1 MQPLRRL
8 QNTAQQHSSSIFS
21 SPRTY
26 RVLYR
31 RDFHTSRPQASQ
43 LHQPRKPH
51 PLDREQNLPPTRASS
66 PPEHSTL
73 RRTAHHIPCS
83 THSEIMSAT
92 ATIDSAYDPKTGTW
106 QYIVADPETLDAV
119 IIDPVLDYDPST
131 QTISTETADRLL
143 SLINSKH
150 YRIVRVL
157 ETHAHADHLTAASY
171 LQNALA
177 RQQGFRPPVCIGKRI
192 RTVQQAF
199 GQRYGV
205 PAQELEEA
213 FDLLFEDGDVFYIG
227 NLKVE
232 VTHLPGHT
240 PDHIGYMIA
249 DNVFCGDSVFIA
261 DLGTARCDFPGGDA
275 KALYESTRKLLSLP
289 DHYRIWTGHDYPTA
303 ERQTPVPFMSVGDQ
317 KKQNRYL
324 GDAVTAT
331 DFEKMR
337 RERDAVLNEPKLL
350 HPSLQINIRGG
361 KMPGAASDGQR
372 YMHLPLKF
380 PSQM

>member
-1 MQPLRRL
+1 M
-8 QNTAQQHSSSIFS
+8 
-21 SPRTY
+21 SP
-26 RVLYR
+26 
-31 RDFHTSRPQASQ
+31 A
-43 LHQPRKPH
+43 
-51 PLDREQNLPPTRASS
+51 
-66 PPEHSTL
+66 
-73 RRTAHHIPCS
+73 
-83 THSEIMSAT
+83 
-92 ATIDSAYDPKTGTW
+92 ATIDSAYDLKTGTW
-106 QYIVADPETLDAV
+106 QYVVADPETLDAV
-119 IIDPVLDYDPST
+119 VIDPVLDYESSS

-205 PAQELEEA
+205 LAQELEEA

-240 PDHIGYMIA
+240 PDHIGYIVE
-249 DNVFCGDSVFIA
+249 DNVFCGDSVFNA

-275 KALYESTRKLLSLP
+275 KALYDSTRKLLSLP
-289 DHYRIWTGHDYPTA
+289 DHFRIWTGHDYPTS
-303 ERQTPVPFMSVGDQ
+303 ERPTPVPFMSVGDQ

-324 GDAVTAT
+324 GDAVTET

-337 RERDAVLNEPKLL
+337 RERDAALNEPKLL

-361 KMPGAASDGQR
+361 KMPCAASDGQR
-372 YMHLPLKF
+372 YVHLPLKF
-380 PSQM
+380 SSQM

>member
-1 MQPLRRL
+1 M
-8 QNTAQQHSSSIFS
+8 
-21 SPRTY
+21 SP
-26 RVLYR
+26 
-31 RDFHTSRPQASQ
+31 A
-43 LHQPRKPH
+43 
-51 PLDREQNLPPTRASS
+51 
-66 PPEHSTL
+66 
-73 RRTAHHIPCS
+73 
-83 THSEIMSAT
+83 
-92 ATIDSAYDPKTGTW
+92 ATIDSAYDSKTGTW
-106 QYIVADPETLDAV
+106 QYVVADPETLDAV
-119 IIDPVLDYDPST
+119 VIDPVLDFESSS
-131 QTISTETADRLL
+131 QTISTETADGLL

-199 GQRYGV
+199 GQRYNV
-205 PAQELEEA
+205 PAHELVEA

-249 DNVFCGDSVFIA
+249 DNVFCGDSVFNA

-275 KALYESTRKLLSLP
+275 KALYDSTRKLLSLP
-289 DHYRIWTGHDYPTA
+289 DHYRIWTGHDYPTSG
-303 ERQTPVPFMSVGDQ
+303 RQTPVPFMSVGDQ

-324 GDAVTAT
+324 RDAVTAT

-337 RERDAVLNEPKLL
+337 SERDASLNEPKLL

-361 KMPGAASDGQR
+361 KMPRAASDGQR

-380 PSQM
+380 SSQM

>member
-1 MQPLRRL
+1 MGTQK
-8 QNTAQQHSSSIFS
+8 HSSNIYS

-43 LHQPRKPH
+43 LHQLRQPH
-51 PLDREQNLPPTRASS
+51 PLDREQNLPRTWASS
-66 PPEHSTL
+66 LSGHSNL
-73 RRTAHHIPCS
+73 CHTAHHIPCI
-83 THSEIMSAT
+83 THSENMSST
-92 ATIDSAYDPKTGTW
+92 AAIDSAYDPKTGTW

-119 IIDPVLDYDPST
+119 LDYDSST
-131 QTISTETADRLL
+131 QTISTKTADRLL

-171 LQNALA
+171 LQDALA

-213 FDLLFEDGDVFYIG
+213 FDLLLEDGDVFYIG

-275 KALYESTRKLLSLP
+275 KALYDSTRKLLSLP
-289 DHYRIWTGHDYPTA
+289 DHYRIWTGHDYPTS
-303 ERQTPVPFMSVGDQ
+303 ERQTPVPFMAVGDQ

-324 GDAVTAT
+324 GDAVTET
-331 DFEKMR
+331 EFEKMR
-337 RERDAVLNEPKLL
+337 KERDAALNEPKLL
-350 HPSLQINIRGG
+350 YPALQINIRGG
-361 KMPGAASDGQR
+361 KMPRAASDGQR

-380 PSQM
+380 SSQI

>member
-1 MQPLRRL
+1 M
-8 QNTAQQHSSSIFS
+8 
-21 SPRTY
+21 SP
-26 RVLYR
+26 
-31 RDFHTSRPQASQ
+31 A
-43 LHQPRKPH
+43 
-51 PLDREQNLPPTRASS
+51 
-66 PPEHSTL
+66 
-73 RRTAHHIPCS
+73 
-83 THSEIMSAT
+83 
-92 ATIDSAYDPKTGTW
+92 ATIDSAYDSKTGTW

-119 IIDPVLDYDPST
+119 VIDSVLDYEPSS

-171 LQNALA
+171 LQNALV

-199 GQRYGV
+199 GQCYGV
-205 PAQELEEA
+205 PAEELEEA

-240 PDHIGYMIA
+240 PDHIGYIVE
-249 DNVFCGDSVFIA
+249 DNVFCGDSVFNA
-261 DLGTARCDFPGGDA
+261 DLGTARCDFPGGDP
-275 KALYESTRKLLSLP
+275 KALYDSTRKLLSLP
-289 DHYRIWTGHDYPTA
+289 DHYRIWTGHDYPTS

-317 KKQNRYL
+317 KKQNRYV
-324 GDAVTAT
+324 GDAVTET
-331 DFEKMR
+331 DFKKMR
-337 RERDAVLNEPKLL
+337 KERDVALNEPKLL

-361 KMPGAASDGQR
+361 KMPRAAPDGQR

-380 PSQM
+380 CSQV

>member
-1 MQPLRRL
+1 MGPRSIPLTSTHHPERIEFCIDVTFTQVVPKLRSYINCANLIRSTENRTCRELGQAVFLGIAIFVTLPTIFLALHIPKTCHRQLPSIAPMTRKQGPGNTSLQTRRL
-8 QNTAQQHSSSIFS
+8 LMPSSLI
-21 SPRTY
+21 
-26 RVLYR
+26 
-31 RDFHTSRPQASQ
+31 
-43 LHQPRKPH
+43 
-51 PLDREQNLPPTRASS
+51 
-66 PPEHSTL
+66 
-73 RRTAHHIPCS
+73 
-83 THSEIMSAT
+83 
-92 ATIDSAYDPKTGTW
+92 
-106 QYIVADPETLDAV
+106 
-119 IIDPVLDYDPST
+119 
-131 QTISTETADRLL
+131 L

-171 LQNALA
+171 LQDALA

-213 FDLLFEDGDVFYIG
+213 FDLLLEDGEVFYIG

-275 KALYESTRKLLSLP
+275 KALYDSTRKLLSLP
-289 DHYRIWTGHDYPTA
+289 DHYRIWTGHDYPTS

-361 KMPGAASDGQR
+361 KMPRAAPDGQR

-380 PSQM
+380 SSQM